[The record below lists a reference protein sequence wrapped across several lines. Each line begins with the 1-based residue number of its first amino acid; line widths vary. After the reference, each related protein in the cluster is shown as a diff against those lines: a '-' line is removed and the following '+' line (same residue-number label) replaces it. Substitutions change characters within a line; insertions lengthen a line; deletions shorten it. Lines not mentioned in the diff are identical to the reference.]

1 MFKSTGPFA
10 LFDYF
15 RVPHERVGAESAPPG
30 LASLSV
36 RGQTASLSWPLE
48 AVLRSERRRPTS
60 YFLGTTPLFGR
71 VAPDA
76 EVRSWLPRNGGN
88 WRAAEEIRNE
98 QGTLVGAVWRND
110 DDGSTVLP
118 FDPNELIHNF
128 WSERYLEYV
137 RPAAVSHMAG
147 LARRGYYRARP
158 LLPRAVQMSMRRSFS
173 RVQSKSRFPRW
184 PVETALHDFYDF
196 LFATVAGVAQRPV
209 PFIGLWPRNFA
220 WALVLTHDVE
230 AQVGY
235 EKLPELLRVE
245 VEAGYRSSWNFVPQ
259 NRYVVADG
267 LVQTLQEQG
276 FEVGVHGF
284 NHDGRDLAS
293 LATLKRRLPGIRDS
307 AERWQ
312 ARGFRSP
319 GTLRSAELMPL
330 LGFDYDSSYTDT
342 APFEP
347 QAGGCCTWL
356 PYMIEDLVELPITL
370 TQDHTLFD
378 LLGHRDESVW
388 VEKARFLRQRGG
400 MALVLTHSDYVA
412 QPYLLDSYRRLLRE
426 FADDSTAWKALPRD
440 VSDWWRRRSNSSLE
454 EIGGEWCVVGPAEKE
469 ARVEF
474 NSLPVFA
481 V

>member
-1 MFKSTGPFA
+1 VFETTGQFA

-15 RVPHERVGAESAPPG
+15 RVPHERVDDEPVAPG
-30 LASLSV
+30 LASLSA
-36 RGQTASLSWPLE
+36 RGQTASLYWPLID
-48 AVLRSERRRPTS
+48 ASAPGRRRPSS
-60 YFLGTTPLFGR
+60 YFLGATPLFGR
-71 VAPDA
+71 VAPDG
-76 EVRSWLPRNGGN
+76 EVHSWLRRIGGN
-88 WRAAEEIRNE
+88 WRPTEEVRNE
-98 QGTLVGAVWRND
+98 QGVLVGAVWQR

-137 RPAAVSHMAG
+137 RPAAVSHLAG

-184 PVETALHDFYDF
+184 PIETALHDFYDF
-196 LFATVAGVAQRPV
+196 LFSTVTRVAERPV
-209 PFIGLWPRNFA
+209 PFIGLWPRSWA

-259 NRYVVADG
+259 DRYVVADE
-267 LVQTLQEQG
+267 LVETLREQG

-284 NHDGRDLAS
+284 NHDGRDLSS
-293 LATLKRRLPGIRDS
+293 LATLKRRLPVIRDY

-312 ARGFRSP
+312 AKGFRSP

-356 PYMIEDLVELPITL
+356 PYMIEDLVELPMTL
-370 TQDHTLFD
+370 TQDHTVFD
-378 LLGHRDESVW
+378 LLGHRDETVW
-388 VEKARFLRQRGG
+388 LEKARFLRDRGG
-400 MALVLTHSDYVA
+400 MALLVTHPDYIDK
-412 QPYLLDSYRRLLRE
+412 PNLLESYERFLE
-426 FADDSTAWKALPRD
+426 AFASDSTAWKALPNE
-440 VSDWWRRRSNSSLE
+440 VSSWWRRRAESSLQE
-454 EIGGEWCVVGPAEKE
+454 VDGEWRVVGAAEDE

-474 NSLPVFA
+474 ASPQLQA

>member
-1 MFKSTGPFA
+1 MFESTGSFA
-10 LFDYF
+10 LFEYF
-15 RVPHERVGAESAPPG
+15 RVPHERVDGEAAAAN

-36 RGQTASLSWPLE
+36 RGQTATLSWPLE
-48 AVLRSERRRPTS
+48 AALTSERRRPTS

-76 EVRSWLPRNGGN
+76 EVRSWLPRIGEN
-88 WRAAEEIRNE
+88 WRAAQEIRNE

-137 RPAAVSHMAG
+137 RPAAVSHLAG

-209 PFIGLWPRNFA
+209 PFIGLWPGNFA

-235 EKLPELLRVE
+235 EKLPELLQVE
-245 VEAGYRSSWNFVPQ
+245 LEGGYRSSWNFVPQ
-259 NRYVVADG
+259 NRYVVADE
-267 LVQTLQEQG
+267 LVESLQEQG

-284 NHDGRDLAS
+284 NHDGRDLVS
-293 LATLKRRLPGIRDS
+293 LANLKRRLPGIRDS

-312 ARGFRSP
+312 AKGFRSP
-319 GTLRSAELMPL
+319 ATLRSAELMPL

-356 PYMIEDLVELPITL
+356 PFMIEDLVELPITL

-400 MALVLTHSDYVA
+400 MALVLTHSDYVG
-412 QPYLLDSYRRLLRE
+412 QPYLLDSYRRLLQE
-426 FADDSTAWKALPRD
+426 FADDSSAWKALPRE

-454 EIGGEWCVVGPAEKE
+454 EIGGEWCVVGPAQRE

-474 NSLPVFA
+474 SSPHLLTV
-481 V
+481 